1 MTTVLLAALAPACIW
16 LWYFYRRDK
25 RPEPIG
31 LVGLGFFLGVGIVYP
46 TCAVQRVLLPHL
58 PNLSPEQ
65 DFDLLFLSTTLLAGL
80 VEEMAKFSVVLLV
93 FAWRREFDEPVDG
106 LIYATAVAMGFS
118 AGEDYLR
125 HVDGVEWSRLLNPPG
140 HAMFAAIWGFGLG
153 LHLIDG
159 RWQPLAMRLALAV
172 LVHGLWDALAIYR
185 EFDGRWWVSP
195 IVFVLA
201 FALFW
206 ALEQKLERLQ
216 DPEMAEAFRRSQ
228 NRWRQLTG
236 STRGWTRT
244 STEPTS
250 DVSPS
255 SQISVMPPSK
265 TGE

>member
-118 AGEDYLR
+118 AGED
-125 HVDGVEWSRLLNPPG
+125 
-140 HAMFAAIWGFGLG
+140 
-153 LHLIDG
+153 
-159 RWQPLAMRLALAV
+159 
-172 LVHGLWDALAIYR
+172 
-185 EFDGRWWVSP
+185 
-195 IVFVLA
+195 
-201 FALFW
+201 
-206 ALEQKLERLQ
+206 
-216 DPEMAEAFRRSQ
+216 
-228 NRWRQLTG
+228 
-236 STRGWTRT
+236 
-244 STEPTS
+244 
-250 DVSPS
+250 
-255 SQISVMPPSK
+255 
-265 TGE
+265 